1 MHPLV
6 LDERRRG
13 CWWKGIKLFV
23 IRLVIL
29 AGHPKRFTSLTETH
43 TARHIGRHRYTQI
56 RTLLSRNSLR
66 SLSADSIMRGNL
78 GCISLYTYA
87 WVWCGINDVLC
98 VGWFRPF
105 VVGGLG
111 YYGTE
116 RSRISCGISGDPA
129 RLHAGTQRVRRRR
142 RRRAVMASFIGGV
155 RRRKM

>member
-1 MHPLV
+1 MHLPV
-6 LDERRRG
+6 FDERRRG
-13 CWWKGIKLFV
+13 CWWKGTKLFV

-56 RTLLSRNSLR
+56 WTLLSRNSLR
-66 SLSADSIMRGNL
+66 SLSADSIMRGYL

-87 WVWCGINDVLC
+87 WVWCGINNVLC
-98 VGWFRPF
+98 VGWYRPF

-116 RSRISCGISGDPA
+116 RSRIISCGD
-129 RLHAGTQRVRRRR
+129 QR
-142 RRRAVMASFIGGV
+142 
-155 RRRKM
+155 